1 MALSEQQFASLLQS
15 LDELRGAAS
24 YLGGTALD
32 AAAYQHACT
41 RLSPAAQHMLEA
53 FKGFTPP
60 PPVVAAASRASCDIE
75 RFPEDVL
82 GALLAFVD
90 LPMRFTCVVASR
102 TLRDACMRVSPQ
114 LEHELV
120 LKRFPLLTGL
130 PVTGTSLAGVPAP
143 GELFRMYQEK
153 FDGERFESQQPW
165 PSISLVEYTLAG
177 VPAYYTLALEL
188 RLREAEGPWESAY
201 VGSRV
206 ISPQG
211 ADGALGVGASFS
223 IPEGLYERALDHPHV
238 RFSANVMVSRR
249 SQTGR
254 VRFARIYSG
263 VIDHISGHGI
273 DFEIDNMPYAPR
285 SENPALHFIRYRA
298 DHSHNWMDPTLRV
311 RWEPDHGPDGTGQ
324 LAMHRGPSEL
334 LVSFKWITADFD
346 ENMSERDVA
355 NCLEHYVDWSE

>member
-1 MALSEQQFASLLQS
+1 MSERELACLLQA
-15 LDELRGAAS
+15 LEDLRGAAPV
-24 YLGGTALD
+24 LGEAED
-32 AAAYQHACT
+32 YQFARAGVDT
-41 RLSPAAQHMLEA
+41 KLSPLALLMLEA
-53 FKGFTPP
+53 FEDFTLP

-102 TLRDACMRVSPQ
+102 TLRDACMRVSPR
-114 LEHELV
+114 LEHELL

-143 GELFRMYQEK
+143 GELFRMYQDK
-153 FDGERFESQQPW
+153 FNGERFESQQPW

-254 VRFARIYSG
+254 VRFARVYSG

-298 DHSHNWMDPTLRV
+298 DHTHNWMDPTLRV
-311 RWEPDHGPDGTGQ
+311 RWEPIHGAAGASG
-324 LAMHRGPSEL
+324 L

-355 NCLEHYVDWSE
+355 NCLEHYVDWSD

>member
-1 MALSEQQFASLLQS
+1 MAAHKLALLTRGLDDAAVALHGDLTDDAARQHAWSLLGSNAQ
-15 LDELRGAAS
+15 DVLRALCGAGEAPAVSTVATEPAAS
-24 YLGGTALD
+24 TRPRTARRGL
-32 AAAYQHACT
+32 
-41 RLSPAAQHMLEA
+41 
-53 FKGFTPP
+53 
-60 PPVVAAASRASCDIE
+60 E

-82 GALLAFVD
+82 GAIIAFVD
-90 LPMRFTCVVASR
+90 LSMRFTCVVASR
-102 TLRDACMRVSPQ
+102 TLRDACMRVSPR
-114 LEHELV
+114 LEHELL

-254 VRFARIYSG
+254 VRFARVYSG

-311 RWEPDHGPDGTGQ
+311 RWEPIHGAAG
-324 LAMHRGPSEL
+324 ASEL

-355 NCLEHYVDWSE
+355 NCLEHYVDWSD

>member
-102 TLRDACMRVSPQ
+102 TLRDACERMSPR
-114 LEHELV
+114 LEHDLV

-130 PVTGTSLAGVPAP
+130 PVTGSSLVGVPAP
-143 GELFRMYQEK
+143 KDLFRMYQDR
-153 FDGERFESQQPW
+153 FNGESFRAEEPESTIPLDAYTMTLEL
-165 PSISLVEYTLAG
+165 ISLDTSNVAPGASGLKSVYL
-177 VPAYYTLALEL
+177 
-188 RLREAEGPWESAY
+188 
-201 VGSRV
+201 GSKA
-206 ISPQG
+206 ISLLTTG
-211 ADGALGVGASFS
+211 LFYGASFT
-223 IPEGLYERALDHPHV
+223 IPEGLYERALDGQHV

-254 VRFARIYSG
+254 VQFARLYSG
-263 VIDHISGHGI
+263 VIADNDSFGFCF
-273 DFEIDNMPYAPR
+273 DNEEIPYA
-285 SENPALHFIRYRA
+285 SDNTALNFIRYRS
-298 DHSHNWMDPTLRV
+298 DQGEHWEDPTLTL
-311 RWEPDHGPDGTGQ
+311 RWEPD
-324 LAMHRGPSEL
+324 ARGPSAIC
-334 LVSFKWITADFD
+334 VSFVWRTAEVEEIMGGMDIL
-346 ENMSERDVA
+346 

>member
-1 MALSEQQFASLLQS
+1 MAAHKLALLTRGLDDAAVALHGDLTDDAARQHAWSLLGSNAQ
-15 LDELRGAAS
+15 DVLRALCGAGEAPAVSTVATEPAAS
-24 YLGGTALD
+24 TRPRTARRGL
-32 AAAYQHACT
+32 
-41 RLSPAAQHMLEA
+41 
-53 FKGFTPP
+53 
-60 PPVVAAASRASCDIE
+60 E

-82 GALLAFVD
+82 GAIIAFVD
-90 LPMRFTCVVASR
+90 LSMRFTCVVASR
-102 TLRDACMRVSPQ
+102 TLRDACMRVSPR
-114 LEHELV
+114 LEHELL

-254 VRFARIYSG
+254 VRFARVYSG

-311 RWEPDHGPDGTGQ
+311 RWEPIHGAAGASG
-324 LAMHRGPSEL
+324 L

>member
-102 TLRDACMRVSPQ
+102 TLRDACERMSPR
-114 LEHELV
+114 LEHDLV

-130 PVTGTSLAGVPAP
+130 PVTGSSLVGVPAP
-143 GELFRMYQEK
+143 KDLFRMYQDRFNGESFRAEEPESTIP
-153 FDGERFESQQPW
+153 FDAYTMTLEL
-165 PSISLVEYTLAG
+165 ISLDTSNVAPGASGLKSVYL
-177 VPAYYTLALEL
+177 
-188 RLREAEGPWESAY
+188 
-201 VGSRV
+201 GSKA
-206 ISPQG
+206 ISLLTTG
-211 ADGALGVGASFS
+211 LFYGASFT
-223 IPEGLYERALDHPHV
+223 IPEGLYERALDGQHV

-298 DHSHNWMDPTLRV
+298 DHTHNWMDPTLRV
-311 RWEPDHGPDGTGQ
+311 RWEPIHGAAGASG
-324 LAMHRGPSEL
+324 L
-334 LVSFKWITADFD
+334 LVSFKWITADYD
-346 ENMSERDVA
+346 ENMSDRDVA
-355 NCLEHYVDWSE
+355 NCLEHFVDWSD